1 MATEPACVCEITMAG
16 TRISGEQIKS
26 ISIFICNGANWTY
39 AKETTLLVHIFL
51 SGNLTFGHT
60 VFEGTL
66 SATEVTL

>member
-1 MATEPACVCEITMAG
+1 M
-16 TRISGEQIKS
+16 SGEQIKS
-26 ISIFICNGANWTY
+26 ISIFVCNGANWTY
-39 AKETTLLVHIFL
+39 AKETPLLGHIFL